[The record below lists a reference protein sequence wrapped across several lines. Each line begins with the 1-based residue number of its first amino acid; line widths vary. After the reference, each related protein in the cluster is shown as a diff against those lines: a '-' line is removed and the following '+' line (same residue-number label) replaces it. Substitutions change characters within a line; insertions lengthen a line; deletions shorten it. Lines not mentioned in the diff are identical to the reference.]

1 MRGEENGMERPEMW
15 HVFADSKGER
25 SCSYGLSE
33 ALVLNEQGEVI
44 QFCKMSGMEGETEIP
59 LEEWTAEEFGRITA
73 CCLAMSGMERL
84 QNLPAAILQA
94 MRECGTEKEKA
105 VLVMRKILDEIMNL
119 NFI

>member
-1 MRGEENGMERPEMW
+1 MGRPEMW

-33 ALVLNEQGEVI
+33 ALALNEQGEVI
-44 QFCKMSGMEGETEIP
+44 QFCKGKTEIP

-73 CCLAMSGMERL
+73 CCLAMSGMKRL

-94 MRECGTEKEKA
+94 MRECGTEEEKA